1 MRAGDVVARF
11 WRSPPQRGNLV
22 HQADHGIIGRISRR
36 VRYEQHSRLLLICV
50 GETVYGLAWE
60 INRRLPEREG
70 KWPNFET
77 LMVSKDV
84 FEFED
89 DAKRDAVRTL
99 ESFGC
104 CEDSPFRKAFRTVVE
119 WMVDEA

>member
-1 MRAGDVVARF
+1 MTEYQVGLRT
-11 WRSPPQRGNLV
+11 SC
-22 HQADHGIIGRISRR
+22 
-36 VRYEQHSRLLLICV
+36 RLLPN
-50 GETVYGLAWE
+50 GEPVYGLAWE

-70 KWPNFET
+70 EWPNFETFNRRLPEREGEWPNFET

-99 ESFGC
+99 KSFGC

>member
-1 MRAGDVVARF
+1 MTE
-11 WRSPPQRGNLV
+11 
-22 HQADHGIIGRISRR
+22 
-36 VRYEQHSRLLLICV
+36 YEMPAYQLGLRTSCRLLPN

-60 INRRLPEREG
+60 INRRLPDREG
-70 KWPNFET
+70 EWPNFET

-104 CEDSPFRKAFRTVVE
+104 CEDSPFRKAFRTIVE